1 MNSQDLRNL
10 QEAYL
15 DVYRELDEGRG
26 WRDNRRQNIPNNLA
40 VNSVGRHLEK
50 SGKTRKPTPT
60 NLARREL
67 KARELEK
74 KSKDLETRDR
84 TNAERWFAATVY
96 NPHSRTDNSSTSS
109 RLRSRAKAIRAV
121 SKSQTRR
128 TADDEDNQ
136 RIANSVS
143 SYTKNQFDDNGP
155 DGRKNKF
162 AWGVPKTNFD
172 KSTSH
177 LDLSRV
183 DPDSYGTKRKTKKKP
198 DPKSSNDTTITK
210 KAPTPQNKIVKFQR
224 EEVDLYDIILSHL
237 LDEGYADTNE
247 SALAIMG
254 NMSEDWRESIVEKF
268 SMAADSS
275 KPQSP
280 KRTKLPKSRE
290 EKIGSHDDWK
300 DTPTEWGELPPAAK
314 KLRSRAITVTG
325 TQRRQDTET
334 GVR

>member
-1 MNSQDLRNL
+1 MNAQDIRNL
-10 QEAYL
+10 SEAYME
-15 DVYRELDEGRG
+15 VYQNLDEGRG
-26 WRDNRRQNIPNNLA
+26 WRDNPGQNIPNNLA
-40 VNSVGRHLEK
+40 VNSVRRHLEK

-84 TNAERWFAATVY
+84 TNNERWQDSTIN

-143 SYTKNQFDDNGP
+143 RTNRFNDLGS
-155 DGRKNKF
+155 GRDRRNSES
-162 AWGVPKTNFD
+162 NFD

-183 DPDSYGTKRKTKKKP
+183 DPDSYGTKRKTKKKS
-198 DPKSSNDTTITK
+198 DLKSSDETTITK
-210 KAPTPQNKIVKFQR
+210 KDKKLIYKWHGSPRFSDRWESPSTPKNKIVKFKK
-224 EEVDLYDIILSHL
+224 EETDLYDIILSHL
-237 LDEGYADTNE
+237 LGEGYAETPE
-247 SALAIMG
+247 AA
-254 NMSEDWRESIVEKF
+254 ESIMVNMGEEWISTILEVHSVDAERLLMHKYKNTGEPYRQRQYLK
-268 SMAADSS
+268 S
-275 KPQSP
+275 KPR
-280 KRTKLPKSRE
+280 KRTV
-290 EKIGSHDDWK
+290 GN
-300 DTPTEWGELPPAAK
+300 
-314 KLRSRAITVTG
+314 
-325 TQRRQDTET
+325 
-334 GVR
+334 